1 MKAALYCTTGL
12 PRVVFHSSY
21 SIFNVNTCF
30 NIRFFVEPAEFI
42 RQTQDMGGS
51 QSKEN
56 AASQTYPELKKP
68 WREFNWGEKEELQKR
83 LENFSMNHPEVSNV
97 RILVAGQIGA
107 GKSSFINSINSA
119 FQGEIDCE
127 ALADA
132 TAGTSCSFTQRFQ
145 TFHISHKSGKLPFVF
160 GDIMGL
166 EANSLNGL
174 QVDDVIKTISGHVK
188 ESYKFKEG
196 KALTS
201 EDEGYQEKPSVSDQ
215 AFCLVYVIAADT
227 VQLAENSLFNKLKLI
242 RQRISDQG
250 IPQVIVMTKV
260 DEACPRV
267 KNDLKKIYYSKK
279 IEEKVQFCSNKVGVP
294 ITSIFPVKNYH
305 NEINTND
312 EVDVLILKALDQ
324 IVRSAEKR
332 IQKGPYSL

>member
-1 MKAALYCTTGL
+1 MMVVALAA
-12 PRVVFHSSY
+12 
-21 SIFNVNTCF
+21 
-30 NIRFFVEPAEFI
+30 PARKVSVMRGRET
-42 RQTQDMGGS
+42 RE
-51 QSKEN
+51 KEKD
-56 AASQTYPELKKP
+56 ELKY
-68 WREFNWGEKEELQKR
+68 R
-83 LENFSMNHPEVSNV
+83 LENFSMNHTEISNV
-97 RILVAGQIGA
+97 KILVAGQIGA

-119 FQGEIDCE
+119 FQGVIDCE

-132 TAGTSCSFTQRFQ
+132 TACTSQSFTQRFQ
-145 TFHISHKSGKLPFVF
+145 TFHISNKSGKLPFVF

-166 EANSLNGL
+166 EADSVSGL
-174 QVDDVIKTISGHVK
+174 QVDDVINTISGHVK
-188 ESYKFKEG
+188 EYYKFMGG

-201 EDEGYQEKPSVSDQ
+201 EDEYYKEKPSVSDQ

-227 VQLAENSLFNKLKLI
+227 VHLAENNLFKKLKLI

-260 DEACPRV
+260 DEACPLV

-279 IEEKVQFCSNKVGVP
+279 IEEKVQYCSIQVGVP

-312 EVDVLILKALDQ
+312 EADVLILKALDQ
-324 IVRSAEKR
+324 IVRSAVKRLEK
-332 IQKGPYSL
+332 GTYSLK

>member
-1 MKAALYCTTGL
+1 
-12 PRVVFHSSY
+12 
-21 SIFNVNTCF
+21 
-30 NIRFFVEPAEFI
+30 
-42 RQTQDMGGS
+42 MGGS
-51 QSKEN
+51 QSKQN

-68 WREFNWGEKEELQKR
+68 WREFNWGEKDELQKR

-119 FQGEIDCE
+119 FQGEINCE

-145 TFHISHKSGKLPFVF
+145 TFQISHKSGKLPFVF

-166 EANSLNGL
+166 EAESLNGL

-188 ESYKFKEG
+188 ESYKFTG
-196 KALTS
+196 NALTS
-201 EDEGYQEKPSVSDQ
+201 EDEGYKKKPSGSDQ
-215 AFCLVYVIAADT
+215 AYCLVYVIAADT
-227 VQLAENSLFNKLKLI
+227 VQLAENNLFKKLKVI
-242 RQRISDQG
+242 RERISDQG

-260 DEACPRV
+260 DEACPWV

-279 IEEKVQFCSNKVGVP
+279 IEQKVQYCSIQVGVP

-332 IQKGPYSL
+332 IQKGPYSLK